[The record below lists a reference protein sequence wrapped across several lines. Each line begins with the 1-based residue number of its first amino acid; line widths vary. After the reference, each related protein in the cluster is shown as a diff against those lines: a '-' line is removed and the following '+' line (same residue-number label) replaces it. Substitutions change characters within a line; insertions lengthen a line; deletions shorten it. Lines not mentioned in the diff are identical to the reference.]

1 DDYAGARMAA
11 RHVVELGH
19 RDIGVVSLLLMADG
33 HQGPPGPQRR
43 KAAHFQVT
51 ADRLTGYLDVLPKD
65 PPIWEAPDSRREY
78 GRSAA
83 HWLLTQTPRPTALL
97 CMSDELA
104 LGALRAASD
113 LGLVVPTDLTIV
125 GFDDT
130 PAAAW
135 ADLTTVRQDLLE
147 KGRTTGDLVLR
158 LLEGQTPTDIV
169 TIGVALVTRGTSGPT
184 PPR

>member
-1 DDYAGARMAA
+1 
-11 RHVVELGH
+11 
-19 RDIGVVSLLLMADG
+19 
-33 HQGPPGPQRR
+33 
-43 KAAHFQVT
+43 
-51 ADRLTGYLDVLPKD
+51 
-65 PPIWEAPDSRREY
+65 
-78 GRSAA
+78 
-83 HWLLTQTPRPTALL
+83 
-97 CMSDELA
+97 MSDELA